1 MDYFTKQHFDLL
13 QNWQGKK
20 SEPNNTEQDAIKAE
34 LKVAYKLIERWAN
47 GVQKACFPNGFV
59 KLRKSPINQAGNF
72 FPYLWAKIYPDKNSP
87 LGLAYTVHINEE
99 NEFTIKIDTV
109 NPKPNIRQAYE
120 ALRGDYSNSPIVRI
134 LPIEAGLQLDMA
146 HLITWSCEQI
156 STFGRSYQ
164 EVVDYLGLET
174 NAATIN
180 QRHNYLFSWNPN
192 NWAWDDLQQTVDKT
206 RKGETTVIAWRCSSN
221 KIVAGDVAWMMR
233 LGAGIERKGVMAKGN
248 VVSSPYMDK
257 HWNEEKANAGE
268 QCSYVD
274 IAFTDVRDVFND
286 NFVTNEQLGD
296 IIIDKQQWSPQSSG
310 IEIKSNSAIQ
320 LQGLWDLTTSS
331 IAEQPSNYG
340 YADQGISMNQILYG
354 PPGTG
359 KTYHS
364 IEAAVKA
371 AEPEFKPI
379 SKNIQAQRKE
389 IKAEYD
395 RLTKDNR
402 IRFVTFHQ
410 SYGYEEFVEG
420 LRANSDRGGISYDV
434 EPGIFKQICEQ
445 ASQGVE
451 PVNDPLEQALEQFK
465 VDLEESTVLNLK
477 TIRGNDFGVQ
487 YHGNTTFRVFPE
499 ATSHEDLGRGYP
511 VSIDNIRKLYRGS
524 SVEKIYNSS
533 YVKSILN
540 HIKSQ
545 YNVQEFQTPKSGQA
559 KNFVLLI
566 DEINRGNISK
576 IFGEL
581 ITLIEPSKR
590 SGEGQ
595 AEALEVVLPNSGDLF
610 SVPDNLYIIGTM
622 NTADR
627 SLAMM
632 DTALRRRFDFKE
644 MMPEPELFKDTPL
657 VRGIN
662 LELLLR
668 KMNERIE
675 VLYDREH
682 TLGHAFLIPVANK
695 ADDQDAA
702 FIELKL
708 VFRNKIIPLLEEY
721 FFEDWQK
728 IRLVLGDN
736 QKANA
741 SALQF
746 ISETELEY
754 TALFGHSYQPN
765 GYQAESKVYQLA
777 AFNDNNSAWHHPE
790 SYIEIY
796 QSSNN
801 SQG

>member
-1 MDYFTKQHFDLL
+1 LDYFTKQHFDLL
-13 QNWQGKK
+13 AMWQGKK
-20 SEPNNTEQDAIKAE
+20 SEPGNAEQDAIKAE
-34 LKVAYKLIERWAN
+34 LKEAYELIERWAY
-47 GVQKACFPNGFV
+47 GVEKACFPNGVV
-59 KLRKSPINQAGNF
+59 KLRKSPINQGGKF
-72 FPYLWAKIYPDKNSP
+72 FPYLWAKIYPAKDSP
-87 LGLAYTVHINEE
+87 EGLAYTVHIREKG
-99 NEFTIKIDTV
+99 FVVKIDTV
-109 NPKPNIRQAYE
+109 GAKPKIRQAYE
-120 ALRGDYSNSPIVRI
+120 ALIGDDNNSPIVRI
-134 LPIEAGLQLDMA
+134 LPIEAGLQLDLA
-146 HLITWSCEQI
+146 QLITWSCEQI
-156 STFGRSYQ
+156 STFGLSYQ
-164 EVVDYLGLET
+164 EVVDNLGFEKNPET
-174 NAATIN
+174 GN
-180 QRHNYLFSWNPN
+180 QAHNYLFSWNPN
-192 NWAWDDLQQTVDKT
+192 NWPWDNMQQIIDKT
-206 RKGETTVIAWRCSSN
+206 RNGESTVVAWRCSSK
-221 KIVAGDVAWMMR
+221 KIVQGDLAWMMR
-233 LGAGIERKGVMAKGN
+233 LGVGIKLKGVMAKGN

-274 IAFTDVRDVFND
+274 IAFTDVRNVFED
-286 NFVTNEQLGD
+286 DFVTNEQLAD
-296 IIIDKQQWSPQSSG
+296 ITADKQQWSPQSSG

-320 LQGLWDLTTSS
+320 LQDLWDLTTNS

-340 YADQGISMNQILYG
+340 SADQGISMNQILYG

-379 SKNIQAQRKE
+379 STNLQAQRKE

-395 RLTKDNR
+395 RLTKDKR

-420 LRANSDRGGISYDV
+420 LKANSELGQISYDV
-434 EPGIFKQICEQ
+434 EPGVFKQICEDAISNQ
-445 ASQGVE
+445 H
-451 PVNDPLEQALEQFK
+451 
-465 VDLEESTVLNLK
+465 
-477 TIRGNDFGVQ
+477 TITIADVGNDFEACWERFLNDFDVDGMLITTKKSSFTVTAVNDKTI
-487 YHGNTTFRVFPE
+487 YFDKSHGDSIHTLSISTLKQVFNGEKTIKGGLNVYYLPLITHLKTL
-499 ATSHEDLGRGYP
+499 AKTIP
-511 VSIDNIRKLYRGS
+511 VKNKIR
-524 SVEKIYNSS
+524 
-533 YVKSILN
+533 
-540 HIKSQ
+540 
-545 YNVQEFQTPKSGQA
+545 
-559 KNFVLLI
+559 KNFVLVV

-590 SGEGQ
+590 SGERQ
-595 AEALEVVLPNSGDLF
+595 TEALEVILPNSGERF
-610 SVPDNLYIIGTM
+610 AVPDNLYIIGTM

-632 DTALRRRFDFKE
+632 DTALRRRFDFVE
-644 MMPEPELFKDTPL
+644 MMPEPELFKDTRL
-657 VRGIN
+657 VKGIN

-695 ADDQDAA
+695 ADDQEAA
-702 FIELKL
+702 FTELKL

-741 SALQF
+741 SDLQF

-765 GYQAESKVYQLA
+765 GYHGESKVYQLA
-777 AFNDNNSAWHHPE
+777 AFNDDNSAWHHPE

-796 QSSNN
+796 QSGNN